1 VPSVSIGALSYRD
14 PAAEA
19 KDFAEAGRRKSGP
32 GVAEGKD
39 EDDEA
44 AADTLGTHGKRRP
57 ETYGVFLIEGRRAR
71 FVPVTIGVTGE
82 RHIEITGGVEEGTS
96 IVAGPFQVLREI
108 RSGDRVEVARKG
120 RKSRPEK

>member
-1 VPSVSIGALSYRD
+1 
-14 PAAEA
+14 
-19 KDFAEAGRRKSGP
+19 
-32 GVAEGKD
+32 
-39 EDDEA
+39 
-44 AADTLGTHGKRRP
+44 
-57 ETYGVFLIEGRRAR
+57 
-71 FVPVTIGVTGE
+71 VPVTIGVTGE